1 MQKAVRDF
9 KPSHGTKWQE
19 IIQSYAKNNGAIGK
33 ENMRKT
39 FNVELNYV
47 EFLRG
52 LIQNDMK

>member
-9 KPSHGTKWQE
+9 KPSHG
-19 IIQSYAKNNGAIGK
+19 INDRSIQSYAKNNGAIGK